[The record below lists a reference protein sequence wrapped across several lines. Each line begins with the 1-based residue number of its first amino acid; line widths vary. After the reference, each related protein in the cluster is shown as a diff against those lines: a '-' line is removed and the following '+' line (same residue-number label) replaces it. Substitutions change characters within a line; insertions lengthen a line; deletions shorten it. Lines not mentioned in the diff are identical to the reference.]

1 MQVSSLHSDD
11 RNRKLSGLRQGLN
24 LLCRRSVGWTTSQI
38 RFLFTQVRAVEKRL
52 WDCDGVKLRR
62 EYLEGNDWSFRSKE
76 NYGKKRDQREIGR
89 LCVRERE
96 REREVARLGPGISV
110 KNDSYYPKKKSPHI
124 KIGHIL
130 KVSSIGCKQWDQIG
144 QFIGL
149 WATF

>member
-1 MQVSSLHSDD
+1 MIIQIEG
-11 RNRKLSGLRQGLN
+11 KL
-24 LLCRRSVGWTTSQI
+24 W
-38 RFLFTQVRAVEKRL
+38 EK
-52 WDCDGVKLRR
+52 
-62 EYLEGNDWSFRSKE
+62 ERSKRNGE
-76 NYGKKRDQREIGR
+76 IVCPREK
-89 LCVRERE
+89 
-96 REREVARLGPGISV
+96 EVARLGPGISV